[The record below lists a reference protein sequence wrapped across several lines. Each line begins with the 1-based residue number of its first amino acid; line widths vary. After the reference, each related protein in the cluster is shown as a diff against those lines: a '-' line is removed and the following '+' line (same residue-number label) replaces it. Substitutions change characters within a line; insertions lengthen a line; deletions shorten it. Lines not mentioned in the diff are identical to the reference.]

1 MIAAVTKVEKEERK
15 TAKAID
21 KQVLGND
28 PEKWV
33 ETDLNL
39 DRSLQHRRVFS
50 RLDIPPPVQ
59 GVHKYKYC
67 QRLYEEVH
75 SFLQVREWA
84 LANLEDNVVGVTWME
99 LFVLFD
105 KGGLRRK
112 GCEHVLDQEVRQ
124 RAAKGTAEQASR

>member
-1 MIAAVTKVEKEERK
+1 M
-15 TAKAID
+15 
-21 KQVLGND
+21 
-28 PEKWV
+28 
-33 ETDLNL
+33 ETDLKL

-84 LANLEDNVVGVTWME
+84 PANPEYNVAGLTWME

-105 KGGLRRK
+105 KGGLRTK
-112 GCEHVLDQEVRQ
+112 GGERVLGQDGRQ
-124 RAAKGTAEQASR
+124 RPAKRKAEQASKEDLPKN